1 VCIGDS
7 DLGVTT
13 PVPIVITHFTLECV
27 TLILQ
32 LPFAARLLS
41 GFHWFSSLLCGSGS
55 GTEMHVNTQR
65 ERCGQLSDP
74 VRFTHIPICR
84 FKAAIRTA
92 LQLSPAELSVVDS

>member
-1 VCIGDS
+1 
-7 DLGVTT
+7 
-13 PVPIVITHFTLECV
+13 
-27 TLILQ
+27 
-32 LPFAARLLS
+32 
-41 GFHWFSSLLCGSGS
+41 
-55 GTEMHVNTQR
+55 MHVDTQR